1 MEWEVVT
8 SVWYKVDILGWR
20 MSPFLLGWSGTTQN
34 GLMCLGTMNKDLWI
48 TNFWKLQLWLDI
60 GNWTLESSMDKGKI
74 FVTRQGWGTWLSH
87 VLLFPYTDRQSSW
100 LRATESPSGQSP
112 SDSCLHPHWFLKY
125 PTAFGVIHL
134 MMVHKLY
141 QDPEFEYIMATWI
154 LQLEY
159 VQNQIW
165 ISPSQNFYFLT
176 WSFSI
181 LSTVIFSRADSTEF
195 FFTQHLA
202 RHKRKHTWVLHIQV
216 NIVILRELQK
226 ENPALKLHQGAL
238 MMNATPPSDSS
249 Q

>member
-1 MEWEVVT
+1 
-8 SVWYKVDILGWR
+8 
-20 MSPFLLGWSGTTQN
+20 
-34 GLMCLGTMNKDLWI
+34 MNKDLWI

-60 GNWTLESSMDKGKI
+60 GNWTLESRMDKGKM

-87 VLLFPYTDRQSSW
+87 VLLFPYTDKQSSW
-100 LRATESPSGQSP
+100 LHATESPSGQSP
-112 SDSCLHPHWFLKY
+112 SDSCLHPHWFLKD
-125 PTAFGVIHL
+125 PTAFDVIHL
-134 MMVHKLY
+134 MVAHKLY

-154 LQLEY
+154 SQPEY

-202 RHKRKHTWVLHIQV
+202 RHKRKHTWVRHIQV

>member
-1 MEWEVVT
+1 M
-8 SVWYKVDILGWR
+8 
-20 MSPFLLGWSGTTQN
+20 P
-34 GLMCLGTMNKDLWI
+34 
-48 TNFWKLQLWLDI
+48 
-60 GNWTLESSMDKGKI
+60 
-74 FVTRQGWGTWLSH
+74 LSH
-87 VLLFPYTDRQSSW
+87 PVDSPLLTLVCTHTD
-100 LRATESPSGQSP
+100 
-112 SDSCLHPHWFLKY
+112 FFKY

-134 MMVHKLY
+134 MMAHKLY

-154 LQLEY
+154 LQPEY

-202 RHKRKHTWVLHIQV
+202 RHKRKHTWVRHIQV

>member
-8 SVWYKVDILGWR
+8 SVWYRVDILGWG
-20 MSPFLLGWSGTTQN
+20 MSHFLLGWSGTTQD

-48 TNFWKLQLWLDI
+48 TNFWKLQLWMDI
-60 GNWTLESSMDKGKI
+60 GNWTLESSMDKGKM

-100 LRATESPSGQSP
+100 LHATESPSGQSP

-134 MMVHKLY
+134 MMAHKLY
-141 QDPEFEYIMATWI
+141 QDPEFEYIKATWI
-154 LQLEY
+154 LQPEY

-165 ISPSQNFYFLT
+165 ISLSQNFHFLT

-181 LSTVIFSRADSTEF
+181 LSTVIFPRADSTEF
-195 FFTQHLA
+195 FFT
-202 RHKRKHTWVLHIQV
+202 
-216 NIVILRELQK
+216 
-226 ENPALKLHQGAL
+226 
-238 MMNATPPSDSS
+238 
-249 Q
+249 